1 VNRSDPSAAARSLL
15 EECGLETSD
24 LSDPAAVDRAAEVVA
39 GGGRVPQMGLLDPQG
54 LPVAGVEQARKLL
67 DKHLP
72 TNALMATGA
81 SSP

>member
-1 VNRSDPSAAARSLL
+1 
-15 EECGLETSD
+15 
-24 LSDPAAVDRAAEVVA
+24 
-39 GGGRVPQMGLLDPQG
+39 MGLLDPQG

-67 DKHLP
+67 DRHLP